1 MTNTSLTAIRR
12 QPTSRASFSGLS
24 QGIGQAFGI
33 APEIVRV
40 IWLAL
45 YALASGVP
53 AAIAS
58 GVHADGPI
66 GWVYL
71 FWLLTGGSPVV
82 AFYMVAWAFVPDTN
96 DQRSTRPLLIWVL
109 LFILPL
115 ALMGVLALASRAAA

>member
-1 MTNTSLTAIRR
+1 MTNPSLTKLRR
-12 QPTSRASFSGLS
+12 QPTGQASISGLS
-24 QGIGQAFGI
+24 QGIGQAFNI
-33 APEIVRV
+33 APEIVRI

-58 GVHADGPI
+58 GVPADGPI

-82 AFYMVAWAFVPDTN
+82 AFYMVAWAFVPDTS
-96 DQRSTRPLLIWVL
+96 DQRSTRPLLIWLSL
-109 LFILPL
+109 LLVPL